1 MTRQLRKTIMHCSR
15 LKNIFKKNCTA
26 KTWDSC
32 KIQCNFYVNQ
42 KTKKTILKISMLTI
56 QIIKKVLE
64 VSKAIL

>member
-42 KTKKTILKISMLTI
+42 KTKKDYFENINVNNTNN
-56 QIIKKVLE
+56 KK
-64 VSKAIL
+64 SSGSQ